1 METATIGEHRLPVV
15 PQRHARL
22 KHKLSPE
29 DFTRLMS
36 QDYGRESYRVLSI
49 LIPALPEQIPL
60 YEWEG
65 FASEEAMEADDY
77 DEALDK
83 SPTTAEIIDAFE
95 TAFLVSGAG
104 KMGKIVDLIQTGV
117 EARGLEQA

>member
-1 METATIGEHRLPVV
+1 METAKIGEHTLPVV
-15 PQRHARL
+15 PQRHAYL

-36 QDYGRESYRVLSI
+36 QDYGVESYRVLSI
-49 LIPALPEQIPL
+49 LIPELPNQIPVW
-60 YEWEG
+60 EWEG
-65 FASEEAMEADDY
+65 YASQEAMDAGEY

-95 TAFLVSGAG
+95 TAFIVSGAG
-104 KMGKIVDLIQTGV
+104 KMGKIIDLIQTGV
-117 EARGLEQA
+117 EAQALNR